1 MDPGDPEQW
10 DIFNE
15 TNTKMFDKN
24 QNKKIVE
31 INEMGLNGKII
42 VKSSFI
48 LLKQKDSPE
57 LAFFTDFFS

>member
-31 INEMGLNGKII
+31 INEMGL
-42 VKSSFI
+42 KS
-48 LLKQKDSPE
+48 
-57 LAFFTDFFS
+57 